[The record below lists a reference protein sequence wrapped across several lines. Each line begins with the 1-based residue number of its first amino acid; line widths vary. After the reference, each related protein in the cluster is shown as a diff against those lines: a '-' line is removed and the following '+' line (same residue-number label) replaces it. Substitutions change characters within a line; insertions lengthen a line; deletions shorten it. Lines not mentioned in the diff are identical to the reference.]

1 MVETQRFVKG
11 SGLCNVKVQLALSGN
26 NVFISK
32 MRASVTGFQ
41 PRNVRKAPAAMLRQ
55 FAVRFLSAVDGCD
68 HLSCYHP
75 KSFSKVDA
83 EDQKPSPWSRLANQ
97 LG

>member
-1 MVETQRFVKG
+1 MQCQGPTGAFREQCFHFKNARFGNWLSTQE
-11 SGLCNVKVQLALSGN
+11 
-26 NVFISK
+26 
-32 MRASVTGFQ
+32 RAESAGCHV
-41 PRNVRKAPAAMLRQ
+41 AAIL
-55 FAVRFLSAVDGCD
+55 VRFLSAVDGCD